1 MALEK
6 VYLQPLDVNGNP
18 KGERIHV
25 LFNPAEYSI
34 QKSNQFAETPLLGLP
49 TPIRQFISGG
59 AETLTLDLFFDTYE
73 TGEDVRVYTDKVA
86 GLMNIDPDLHAPP
99 TLRLIWGRQ
108 LDFKC
113 VLEQVTKKFTMF
125 LADSTPV
132 RATLSVTFKEYKTI
146 QEQLLSRP
154 LQSADRTKRR
164 VVKEGDS
171 LWLIAAQEYD
181 DPALWRPIADENAI
195 DNPRFLIPGMELT
208 IPPLER

>member
-6 VYLQPLDVNGNP
+6 AQLQPLNVDGTP
-18 KGERIHV
+18 KGAPIDV

-49 TPIRQFISGG
+49 TPIRQFTSGG
-59 AETLTLDLFFDTYE
+59 AEALALDLFFDTYE
-73 TGEDVRVYTDKVA
+73 RGEDVRLYTEKVA
-86 GLMNIDPDLHAPP
+86 GLLQIDPDLHAPP
-99 TLRLIWGRQ
+99 TLKFIWGK
-108 LDFKC
+108 LEFKC

-125 LADSTPV
+125 LADGVPV

-146 QEQLLSRP
+146 QEQLSSRP

-164 VVKEGDS
+164 IVKEGDS
-171 LWLIAAQEYD
+171 LWLIAAQEYN
-181 DPALWRPIADENAI
+181 DPTLWRPIANQNEIA
-195 DNPRFLIPGMELT
+195 NPRFLTPGVELT

>member
-6 VYLQPLDVNGNP
+6 AHLQPLNVDGTP
-18 KGERIHV
+18 KGARIDV

-34 QKSNQFAETPLLGLP
+34 QKSNQYAETPLLGLP
-49 TPIRQFISGG
+49 TPIRQFTSGG
-59 AETLTLDLFFDTYE
+59 AEVLTLDLFFDTYE
-73 TGEDVRVYTDKVA
+73 RGEDVRLHTEKVA
-86 GLMNIDPDLHAPP
+86 GLLRIDPDLHAPP
-99 TLRLIWGRQ
+99 TLKFIWGK
-108 LDFKC
+108 LEFKC

-125 LADSTPV
+125 LADGVPV

-146 QEQLLSRP
+146 QEQLTSRP

-164 VVKEGDS
+164 VAREGDS

-181 DPALWRPIADENAI
+181 DPALWRPIADENELA
-195 DNPRFLIPGMELT
+195 NPRFLTPGMELT

>member
-6 VYLQPLDVNGNP
+6 AHLQPLNVDGSP
-18 KGERIHV
+18 KGSRIDV

-49 TPIRQFISGG
+49 TPIRQFTSGG

-73 TGEDVRVYTDKVA
+73 KGEDVRQHTEKVA
-86 GLMNIDPDLHAPP
+86 GLLNIDSDLHAPP
-99 TLRLIWGRQ
+99 TLKFIWGK
-108 LDFKC
+108 LEFKC

-125 LADSTPV
+125 LSDGTPV

-146 QEQLLSRP
+146 QEQLSSRP

-171 LWLIAAQEYD
+171 LWLMAAQEYD
-181 DPALWRPIADENAI
+181 DPVLWRPIADKNEI
-195 DNPRFLIPGMELT
+195 DNPRFLTPGMELT

>member
-6 VYLQPLDVNGNP
+6 AYLQALDVNGNP
-18 KGERIHV
+18 KGERINV

-49 TPIRQFISGG
+49 TPIRQFTSGG

-73 TGEDVRVYTDKVA
+73 QGEDVRLYTEKVA
-86 GLMNIDPDLHAPP
+86 GLLKIDPDLHAPP
-99 TLRLIWGRQ
+99 TLKFIWGK

-125 LADSTPV
+125 LSDGMPV
-132 RATLSVTFKEYKTI
+132 RATLSVSFKEYKTI
-146 QEQLLSRP
+146 QEQLPSRP

-164 VVKEGDS
+164 IVKEGDS

-181 DPALWRPIADENAI
+181 DPALWRPIAHENDI
-195 DNPRFLIPGMELT
+195 VNPRVLLPGMELT

>member
-6 VYLQPLDVNGNP
+6 AHLQPLNVDGSP
-18 KGERIHV
+18 RGGRIDV

-49 TPIRQFISGG
+49 TPIRQFTSGE

-73 TGEDVRVYTDKVA
+73 KSEDVRLYTEKVA
-86 GLMNIDPDLHAPP
+86 GLLNIDPDLHAPP
-99 TLRLIWGRQ
+99 TLKFIWGK
-108 LDFKC
+108 LEFKC

-125 LADSTPV
+125 LADGMPV

-146 QEQLLSRP
+146 QEQLVSRP
-154 LQSADRTKRR
+154 QQSADRTKRR
-164 VVKEGDS
+164 VVKEGES

-181 DPALWRPIADENAI
+181 DPMLWRPIAKENDI
-195 DNPRFLIPGMELT
+195 DNPRFLTPGMELT

>member
-6 VYLQPLDVNGNP
+6 AHLQPLNVDGTP
-18 KGERIHV
+18 KGARIDV

-49 TPIRQFISGG
+49 TPIRQFTSGG
-59 AETLTLDLFFDTYE
+59 AEALTLDLFFDTYE
-73 TGEDVRVYTDKVA
+73 SGEDVRLYTEKVA
-86 GLMNIDPDLHAPP
+86 GLLRIDPDLHAPP
-99 TLRLIWGRQ
+99 TLKFIWGK
-108 LDFKC
+108 LEFKC

-125 LADSTPV
+125 LADGVPV

-146 QEQLLSRP
+146 QEQLSSRP
-154 LQSADRTKRR
+154 LLSADRTKRR
-164 VVKEGDS
+164 IAREGDS

-181 DPALWRPIADENAI
+181 DPTLWRPIADKNELA
-195 DNPRFLIPGMELT
+195 NPRFLTPGLELT

>member
-6 VYLQPLDVNGNP
+6 AQLQPLNVDGTP
-18 KGERIHV
+18 KGARIDV

-49 TPIRQFISGG
+49 TPIRQFTSGG
-59 AETLTLDLFFDTYE
+59 AEALTLDLFFDTYE
-73 TGEDVRVYTDKVA
+73 RGEDVRLYTEQVA
-86 GLMNIDPDLHAPP
+86 GLLQIDPDLHAPP
-99 TLRLIWGRQ
+99 TLKFIWGK
-108 LDFKC
+108 LEFKC

-125 LADSTPV
+125 LADGVPV

-146 QEQLLSRP
+146 QEQLQSRP

-164 VVKEGDS
+164 IAQEGDS

-181 DPALWRPIADENAI
+181 DPTLWRPIAEKNELA
-195 DNPRFLIPGMELT
+195 NPRFLTPGMELT

>member
-6 VYLQPLDVNGNP
+6 AHLQPLNVDGSP
-18 KGERIHV
+18 KGSRIDV

-49 TPIRQFISGG
+49 TPIRQFTSGG

-73 TGEDVRVYTDKVA
+73 KGEDVRQHTEKVA
-86 GLMNIDPDLHAPP
+86 GLLNIDSDLHAPP
-99 TLRLIWGRQ
+99 TLKFIWGK
-108 LDFKC
+108 LEFKC

-125 LADSTPV
+125 LSDGIPV

-146 QEQLLSRP
+146 QEQLSSRP

-164 VVKEGDS
+164 VAKEGDS
-171 LWLIAAQEYD
+171 LWLMAAQEYD
-181 DPALWRPIADENAI
+181 DPVLWRPIANKNEI
-195 DNPRFLIPGMELT
+195 DNPRFLTPGMELT
-208 IPPLER
+208 IPPLES

>member
-6 VYLQPLDVNGNP
+6 AHLQPLNVDGSP
-18 KGERIHV
+18 RGGRIDV

-49 TPIRQFISGG
+49 TPIRQFTSGG

-73 TGEDVRVYTDKVA
+73 KSEDVRLYTEKVA
-86 GLMNIDPDLHAPP
+86 GLLNIDPDLHAPP
-99 TLRLIWGRQ
+99 TLKFIWGK
-108 LDFKC
+108 LEFKC

-125 LADSTPV
+125 LSDGMPV

-146 QEQLLSRP
+146 QEQLVSRP
-154 LQSADRTKRR
+154 QQSADRTKRR
-164 VVKEGDS
+164 VVKEGES

-181 DPALWRPIADENAI
+181 DPMLWRPIAKENDI
-195 DNPRFLIPGMELT
+195 DNPRFLTPGMELT

>member
-6 VYLQPLDVNGNP
+6 AHLQPLNVDGSP
-18 KGERIHV
+18 KGSRIDV

-49 TPIRQFISGG
+49 TPIRQFTSGG

-73 TGEDVRVYTDKVA
+73 KGEDVRLHTEKVA
-86 GLMNIDPDLHAPP
+86 GLLNIDPDLHAPP
-99 TLRLIWGRQ
+99 TLKFIWGK
-108 LDFKC
+108 LEFKC

-125 LADSTPV
+125 LADGTPV

-146 QEQLLSRP
+146 QEQLSSRP

-171 LWLIAAQEYD
+171 LGLIAAQEYD
-181 DPALWRPIADENAI
+181 DPTLWRPIADKNEI
-195 DNPRFLIPGMELT
+195 DNPRFLTPGVDLT
-208 IPPLER
+208 IPPLES

>member
-6 VYLQPLDVNGNP
+6 AHLQPLDVNGNP
-18 KGERIHV
+18 HGPRIDV

-49 TPIRQFISGG
+49 TPIRQFTSGG
-59 AETLTLDLFFDTYE
+59 AEALTLDLFFDTYE
-73 TGEDVRVYTDKVA
+73 KGEDVRLYTEQVA
-86 GLMNIDPDLHAPP
+86 GLLQIDPDLHAPP
-99 TLRLIWGRQ
+99 TLKFIWGK
-108 LDFKC
+108 LEFKC

-125 LADSTPV
+125 LADGVPV
-132 RATLSVTFKEYKTI
+132 RAMLSVTFKEYKTI
-146 QEQLLSRP
+146 QEQLQSRP

-164 VVKEGDS
+164 IVQEGDS

-181 DPALWRPIADENAI
+181 DPTLWRPIAEKNALA
-195 DNPRFLIPGMELT
+195 NPRFLTPGMELT